1 MSIKLIKNNKILY
14 IAGFCFMIYSI
25 IEISDCIFILLIAL
39 NLAPNLYLN
48 MISTNSEIFSLLQ
61 TNSIVFFPFFFSFT
75 LMRITSTIGI
85 FKNKIWGFYI
95 GIISLI
101 LTMLL
106 TILFIPMGFFEFFFC
121 AVILILLIIG
131 YFGNKPL
138 INR

>member
-61 TNSIVFFPFFFSFT
+61 
-75 LMRITSTIGI
+75 
-85 FKNKIWGFYI
+85 
-95 GIISLI
+95 
-101 LTMLL
+101 
-106 TILFIPMGFFEFFFC
+106 
-121 AVILILLIIG
+121 
-131 YFGNKPL
+131 
-138 INR
+138 